1 MFRHMH
7 GILGAML
14 VRLLLAAV
22 VLASPRAAFER
33 LAPAISK
40 EVGQPV
46 KVRVEGVAGNRVDFD
61 VVYRPGVADRFVG
74 YADGNRVS
82 WLTAC
87 FMREFYGKQCP
98 PAPVGAADSGTP
110 TWVVPA
116 RFTHPLDP
124 GLIRPEA
131 LALTKDGSLL
141 IADTYRDE
149 LFRRAP
155 GGSLYAVAPIDGWKA
170 TVAVAPNGEIYIGDG
185 SRIRVL
191 GHGTLPQRFA
201 QLYSLAFARDGTLY
215 VGANEGIVAIAPNGS
230 TRTVFHTGPKFDQI
244 VVHGRLYGGFE
255 ADKMAVGGNG
265 DLYVFSFSGKEI
277 YEMTPFGKPLR
288 MWTAYAHGLA
298 TAPDGSVVIGT
309 QFGAVRRIRDGKLS
323 TVADLSGGVASAID
337 FQEDGVAVAPDGTIY
352 VDTFTGNGYTNQTA
366 LAAVSP
372 NGKARLLRTTT
383 PLAATLPPGMTTG
396 CPSPVGLR
404 RFDASAK
411 NAAVRVAEV
420 VDTPPFD
427 RGLRLSDPSWWRGF
441 YTDQID
447 GRYGIGRHH
456 VYAVEPASADPYSA
470 ALVRRCGAALV
481 HRSLAIVVGRGVY
494 SDQVSHMYFLDRNGR
509 ALLYWQHT

>member
-1 MFRHMH
+1 MF
-7 GILGAML
+7 
-14 VRLLLAAV
+14 VRLLLAGV

-33 LAPAISK
+33 LAPMVSK
-40 EVGQPV
+40 LVGDPV
-46 KVRVEGVAGNRVDFD
+46 KVRVESVAGNRVDFD
-61 VVYRPGVADRFVG
+61 VVYRPDVADRFVG

-87 FMREFYGKQCP
+87 FLREFYGKQC
-98 PAPVGAADSGTP
+98 APMPIGAASAGTP
-110 TWVVPA
+110 EWVLPA
-116 RFTHPLDP
+116 HFAHPADP

-131 LALTKDGSLL
+131 LAIAKDGSLL

-155 GGSLYAVAPIDGWKA
+155 DGSLHAVAPIDGWKA
-170 TVAVAPNGEIYIGDG
+170 TVAVAPSGEIYIGDG
-185 SRIRVL
+185 SRIHML

-201 QLYSLAFARDGTLY
+201 QVYSLAFAPDGTLY
-215 VGANEGIVAIAPNGS
+215 VGGSGFIVAVAPNGS
-230 TRTVFHTGPKFDQI
+230 RRTVFRTGPKFDQI
-244 VVHGRLYGGFE
+244 VVRGRRYGGFE
-255 ADKMAVGGNG
+255 ADNMAVGGNG

-288 MWTAYAHGLA
+288 MWTTYAHGLA

-309 QFGAVRRIRDGKLS
+309 QFGAVQRIRDGKRVA
-323 TVADLSGGVASAID
+323 VADLSGGVASAIN

-366 LAAVSP
+366 LAAVTP
-372 NGKARLLRTTT
+372 DGKARLLRTTT

-396 CPSPVGLR
+396 CPSPTGLQSFGAAAR
-404 RFDASAK
+404 
-411 NAAVRVAEV
+411 NAAVRAAEI
-420 VDTPPFD
+420 VDMAPFD
-427 RGLRLSDPSWWRGF
+427 RGVALSDPSWWSGF

-456 VYAVEPASADPYSA
+456 VYTLGPASADPYSA

-481 HRSLAIVVGRGVY
+481 RRSIAVVVGHGVY
-494 SDQVSHMYFLDRNGR
+494 SDQVSHMFFLDRNGR